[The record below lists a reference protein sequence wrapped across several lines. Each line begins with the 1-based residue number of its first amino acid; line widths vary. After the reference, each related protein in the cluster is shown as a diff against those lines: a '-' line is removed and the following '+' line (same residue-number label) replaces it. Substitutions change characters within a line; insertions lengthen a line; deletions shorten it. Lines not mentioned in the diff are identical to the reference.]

1 MNFLLFEDDRLQQIH
16 DKLLAYYGPPP
27 PRNPWPPLR
36 QMVYS
41 MLSSRTKTET
51 SHEVLYAL
59 ERHFGSWER
68 VRDAA
73 EIEVLNVIA
82 PATFADEK
90 APRLQKALRRITH
103 QNQGKLNLDFLH
115 GQPIER
121 IRRWLETFEG
131 IGPKTSASVVNFSTI
146 RGPALVIDSHHQR
159 IAERLHLVAKG
170 TPVAETEKKL
180 LTIAPPAWGPEMLDD
195 HHSLIKLH
203 GQRTCPKLDWQPNC
217 PRCPLLVICPTGTEV
232 ATRKNARRSPEG
244 TTENNPPQ
252 SPGRDLV

>member
-1 MNFLLFEDDRLQQIH
+1 MTLPLFEDNRLQEIH
-16 DKLLAYYGPPP
+16 DKLLAAYGPPP
-27 PRNPWPPLR
+27 PRKPWPPLR

-41 MLSSRTKTET
+41 MLSSRTKTEI

-68 VRDAA
+68 VRDAS

-82 PATFADEK
+82 PATFAEEK
-90 APRLQKALRRITH
+90 APRLQKALRRITR
-103 QNQGKLNLDFLH
+103 QNHGKLSLDFLH
-115 GQPIER
+115 GQSIER
-121 IRRWLETFEG
+121 IRKWLESFEG

-146 RGPALVIDSHHQR
+146 RGRALVIDSHHQR

-180 LTIAPPAWGPEMLDD
+180 LDIAPAVWGPEMLDD

-217 PRCPLLVICPTGTEV
+217 SGCPLLAICPTGTEV
-232 ATRKNARRSPEG
+232 VTYKKKSRRED
-244 TTENNPPQ
+244 
-252 SPGRDLV
+252 R